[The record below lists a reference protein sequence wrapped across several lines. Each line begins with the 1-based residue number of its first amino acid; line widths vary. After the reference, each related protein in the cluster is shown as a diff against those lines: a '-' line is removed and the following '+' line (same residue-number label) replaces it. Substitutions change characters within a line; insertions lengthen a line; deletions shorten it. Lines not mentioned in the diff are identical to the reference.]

1 MTRTRLTPLLLAL
14 TSAALLAGCGGGSK
28 STSTSTPAATTPAAS
43 TATTSSTGI
52 PTSTSASSLSGP
64 QRVET
69 CNSVVRSLAALP
81 TSAKQKIEAICAKA
95 GTSSVA
101 ELRKDAENV
110 CSEVLGNPAPVSIR
124 ERVLAICRSVATA
137 K

>member
-95 GTSSVA
+95 
-101 ELRKDAENV
+101 
-110 CSEVLGNPAPVSIR
+110 
-124 ERVLAICRSVATA
+124 RVLAIHDHLASKREVVANEDSLA
-137 K
+137 SRESNRQAFVDGVSHPDGE